1 MKLDSVF
8 LAKLKEGH
16 KKSFEMLFLHM
27 YTSLCSFS
35 AGITGSKEDAEEV
48 VQDVFAALWQ
58 NRTALAQDVNIKAYL
73 FKSVKN
79 GSLDVLKHHEV
90 RKKYQKQLSAIYLNA
105 PAEAI
110 HSNYIIKRVTEEV
123 EKLPEKNKT
132 VYLLHRRDGL
142 TYSEIAQVIEIS
154 KKAVE
159 ARMSKA
165 LIILR
170 ESLKKEKKLYALP
183 LLALF
188 GI

>member
-1 MKLDSVF
+1 MNFDSVF
-8 LAKLKEGH
+8 IANLKKGN
-16 KKSFEMLFLHM
+16 KKSFETLFLHT
-27 YTSLCSFS
+27 YIPLCSFA

-58 NRTALAQDVNIKAYL
+58 NRMKLAKDLNIKAYL

-79 GSLDVLKHHEV
+79 GSLDIVKHQEV
-90 RKKYQKQLSAIYLNA
+90 RRKYQEQLSAIYLNS
-105 PAEAI
+105 PDEVI
-110 HSNYIIKRVTEEV
+110 HSTYIIKRVTEEV
-123 EKLPEKNKT
+123 EKLPEKNKM

-142 TYSEIAQVIEIS
+142 TYSEIAQILDIS

-165 LIILR
+165 LTILR
-170 ESLKKEKKLYALP
+170 DCLKKEKSLYPLA
-183 LLALF
+183 LLALC